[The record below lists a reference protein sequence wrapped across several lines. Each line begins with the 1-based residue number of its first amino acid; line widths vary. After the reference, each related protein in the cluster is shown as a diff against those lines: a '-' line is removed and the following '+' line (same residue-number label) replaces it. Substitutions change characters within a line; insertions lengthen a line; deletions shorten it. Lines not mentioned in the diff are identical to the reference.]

1 MRYLIT
7 GGAGFIGSNLA
18 DHLAD
23 SHEITILDNLATGRK
38 ENIDHLKDHKNV
50 TIINGSITDFDL
62 MHEITQGIDGIFHQ
76 AAIPSVP
83 RSVKD
88 PITTNEANITGTLQ
102 LLVAAKENGVRKVVA
117 ASSSSVYGD
126 TPILPKVETMP
137 PNPLSPYA
145 VTKLTDE
152 YYGKV
157 FTELYGIQTVFLRYF
172 NVFGPRQDPASEY
185 AAVIPKF
192 ITRLLKNESP
202 TIYGDGEQTRDFT
215 FIADVVQANRKAME
229 SDATGVYNIACE
241 RRISLNE
248 LAETLMEITGS
259 NQPVIYE
266 LPREGDIRDSLADI
280 SRAKAAFGYAP
291 EYTLEEGLRETV
303 AWFKEHIEL

>member
-23 SHEITILDNLATGRK
+23 RHEITIIDNLATGRQ
-38 ENIDHLKDHKNV
+38 ENIDHLTNHPDV
-50 TIINGSITDFDL
+50 TIINGSITDYDL
-62 MHEITQGIDGIFHQ
+62 MHDITKGIDGIFHQ

-102 LLVAAKENGVRKVVA
+102 LLVAAQENGVRKVVA

-145 VTKLTDE
+145 VTKLTNE

-192 ITRLLKNESP
+192 ITRLLNNQSP

-215 FIADVVQANRKAME
+215 FIADVVQANCKAME
-229 SDATGVYNIACE
+229 SDATGIYNIACE

-248 LAETLMEITGS
+248 LAETLMEITGTH
-259 NQPVIYE
+259 QRIIYDP
-266 LPREGDIRDSLADI
+266 PREGDIRDSLADI
-280 SRAKAAFGYAP
+280 SAAKAAFGYEP
-291 EYTLEEGLRETV
+291 EYTLEDGLRETV
-303 AWFKEHIEL
+303 AWFRKRT

>member
-1 MRYLIT
+1 MQYLIT

-18 DHLAD
+18 DHLAEE
-23 SHEITILDNLATGRK
+23 HTVTIIDNFATGRR
-38 ENIDHLKDHKNV
+38 ENIRDLINHPNV
-50 TIINGSITDFDL
+50 TFIEGSITDADL
-62 MHEITQGIDGIFHQ
+62 MHEITKGIDGIFHQ

-83 RSVKD
+83 RSVRD

-102 LLVAAKENGVRKVVA
+102 VLVAAKENNVRKVVT

-126 TPILPKVETMP
+126 TPTLPKEEGMA

-172 NVFGPRQDPASEY
+172 NVFGPRQDPNSEY

-192 ITRLLKNESP
+192 ITRLLQNESP
-202 TIYGDGEQTRDFT
+202 IIYGDGGQTRDFT
-215 FIADVVQANRKAME
+215 YIADVVQANRKAME
-229 SDATGVYNIACE
+229 SDAIGIYNIACGK
-241 RRISLNE
+241 RISLND
-248 LAETLMEITGS
+248 LAETLMEITGVRR
-259 NQPVIYE
+259 PLIYE
-266 LPREGDIRDSLADI
+266 DEREGDIRDSLADI
-280 SRAKAAFGYAP
+280 TRAEKAFGFDPA
-291 EYTLEEGLRETV
+291 YTLEEGLKETV
-303 AWFKEHIEL
+303 AWFRERM

>member
-23 SHEITILDNLATGRK
+23 RHEITIIDNLATGRPD
-38 ENIDHLKDHKNV
+38 NIKDLTTHPNV
-50 TIINGSITDFDL
+50 TIINGSITDADL
-62 MHEITQGIDGIFHQ
+62 MYDITKGIDGIFHQ

-88 PITTNEANITGTLQ
+88 PITTNEANVTGTLQ
-102 LLVAAKENGVRKVVA
+102 LLVAAQENSVRKVVA

-145 VTKLTDE
+145 VSKLTNE

-192 ITRLLKNESP
+192 ITRLLNNQRP

-215 FIADVVQANRKAME
+215 FIADVVQANCKAME
-229 SDATGVYNIACE
+229 SDATGIYNIACE

-248 LAETLMEITGS
+248 LAETLMEITG
-259 NQPVIYE
+259 NHQRIIYDP
-266 LPREGDIRDSLADI
+266 PREGDIRDSLADI
-280 SRAKAAFGYAP
+280 SAARAAFGYNP
-291 EYTLEEGLRETV
+291 EYTLEDGLRETV
-303 AWFKEHIEL
+303 AWFRQQM

>member
-62 MHEITQGIDGIFHQ
+62 MHEITQGMDGIFHQ

-88 PITTNEANITGTLQ
+88 PITTNQANITGTLQ

-259 NQPVIYE
+259 NQPIIYE
-266 LPREGDIRDSLADI
+266 EPREGDIRDSLADI
-280 SRAKAAFGYAP
+280 SHARAAFGYNP

-303 AWFKEHIEL
+303 AWFKEHR

>member
-23 SHEITILDNLATGRK
+23 RHEITIIDNLATGRQ
-38 ENIDHLKDHKNV
+38 ENINHLTNHQNV
-50 TIINGSITDFDL
+50 TIINGSITDPDL
-62 MHEITQGIDGIFHQ
+62 MHEITQDIDGIFHQ

-215 FIADVVQANRKAME
+215 YITDVVQANIKAME

-241 RRISLNE
+241 RKISLNE

-259 NQPVIYE
+259 NQPIIYE
-266 LPREGDIRDSLADI
+266 PSREGDIRDSLADI
-280 SRAKAAFGYAP
+280 SRAKAAFGYNP

-303 AWFKEHIEL
+303 AWFKEHR

>member
-23 SHEITILDNLATGRK
+23 SHEITIIDNLATGRQ
-38 ENIDHLKDHKNV
+38 ENIDHLKDHTNV
-50 TIINGSITDFDL
+50 TIINGSITDSDL

-88 PITTNEANITGTLQ
+88 PITTNQANITGTLQ

-117 ASSSSVYGD
+117 ASSSSIYGD
-126 TPILPKVETMP
+126 THILPKVESMP

-192 ITRLLKNESP
+192 ITCLLNNQSP

-215 FIADVVQANRKAME
+215 YIADVVQANRKAME
-229 SDATGVYNIACE
+229 SDVTGVYNIACE

-266 LPREGDIRDSLADI
+266 QPREGDIRDSLADI
-280 SRAKAAFGYAP
+280 SHAKAAFDYAP

-303 AWFKEHIEL
+303 AWFREHIKS

>member
-18 DHLAD
+18 DNLKTD
-23 SHEITILDNLATGRK
+23 HEVTIIDNLATGRAD
-38 ENIDHLKDHKNV
+38 NIKDLTNHPNI
-50 TIINGSITDFDL
+50 TIINGSITDYDL
-62 MHEITQGIDGIFHQ
+62 MQDITKGIDGIFHQ

-88 PITTNEANITGTLQ
+88 PITTNEANITGTLR

-145 VTKLTDE
+145 VSKLTTE

-192 ITRLLKNESP
+192 ITRLLNNQSP

-215 FIADVVQANRKAME
+215 FIADVVQANIKAME
-229 SDATGVYNIACE
+229 SNATGIYNIACE

-248 LAETLMEITGS
+248 LAETLMEITGNHQS
-259 NQPVIYE
+259 IIYE
-266 LPREGDIRDSLADI
+266 PPREGDIRDSLANI
-280 SRAKAAFGYAP
+280 SQAKAAFDYKP
-291 EYTLEEGLRETV
+291 EYSLEEGLRETV
-303 AWFKEHIEL
+303 AWFRDKM

>member
-18 DHLAD
+18 DTLKLH
-23 SHEITILDNLATGRK
+23 HKVTIIDNFATGRPD
-38 ENIDHLKDHKNV
+38 NIRDLKNHSNI
-50 TIINGSITDFDL
+50 TFIEGSITDADL
-62 MHEITQGIDGIFHQ
+62 MYDITKGIDGIFHQ

-102 LLVAAKENGVRKVVA
+102 LLVAAKENGVRKIVT

-126 TPILPKVETMP
+126 TPSLPKVEEMQ

-192 ITRLLKNESP
+192 ITRLLNNESP
-202 TIYGDGEQTRDFT
+202 TIYGDGGQTRDFT
-215 FIADVVQANRKAME
+215 FIADVVQANIKAME
-229 SDATGVYNIACE
+229 SEATGIYNIACG
-241 RRISLNE
+241 RRISLND
-248 LAETLMEITGS
+248 LAQTLMEIT
-259 NQPVIYE
+259 NIHRPILYE
-266 LPREGDIRDSLADI
+266 SAREGDIRDSLADI
-280 SRAKAAFGYAP
+280 SRAQAAFGYKP
-291 EYTLEEGLRETV
+291 KYTLEEGLRETV
-303 AWFKEHIEL
+303 AWFMKQ

>member
-23 SHEITILDNLATGRK
+23 RHEITIIDNLATGRPD
-38 ENIDHLKDHKNV
+38 NIKDLTNHPNV
-50 TIINGSITDFDL
+50 TIINGSITDADL
-62 MHEITQGIDGIFHQ
+62 MYDITKGIDGIFHQ

-88 PITTNEANITGTLQ
+88 PITTNEANVTGTLQ
-102 LLVAAKENGVRKVVA
+102 LLVAAQENGVRKVVA

-145 VTKLTDE
+145 VSKLTNE

-192 ITRLLKNESP
+192 ITRLLNNQRP

-215 FIADVVQANRKAME
+215 FIADVVQANCKAME
-229 SDATGVYNIACE
+229 SDATGIYNIACE

-248 LAETLMEITGS
+248 LAETLMEITG
-259 NQPVIYE
+259 NHQRIIYDP
-266 LPREGDIRDSLADI
+266 PREGDIRDSLADI
-280 SRAKAAFGYAP
+280 SAARAAFGYNP
-291 EYTLEEGLRETV
+291 EYTLEDGLRETV
-303 AWFKEHIEL
+303 AWFRQQM

>member
-18 DHLAD
+18 DTLKVH
-23 SHEITILDNLATGRK
+23 HEVIIIDNFATGRS
-38 ENIDHLKDHKNV
+38 ENIKDLKDHPNV
-50 TIINGSITDFDL
+50 TFIEGSITDRDL
-62 MHEITQGIDGIFHQ
+62 MHECTQGIDGIFHQ

-83 RSVKD
+83 RSVRD
-88 PITTNEANITGTLQ
+88 PMTTNEANITGTLQ
-102 LLVAAKENGVRKVVA
+102 VLVAAKENGVRKVVT

-126 TPILPKVETMP
+126 TPTLPKVEDMP

-157 FTELYGIQTVFLRYF
+157 FSDLYGIQTVFLRYF

-202 TIYGDGEQTRDFT
+202 TIYGDGGQTRDFT
-215 FIADVVQANRKAME
+215 YIADVILANIKAME
-229 SDATGVYNIACE
+229 SDATGIYNIACG

-248 LAETLMEITGS
+248 LANQLMAITGNYCS
-259 NQPVIYE
+259 PIYE
-266 LPREGDIRDSLADI
+266 PEREGDIRDSLADI
-280 SRAKAAFGYAP
+280 SRAKAAFDYHP
-291 EYTLEEGLRETV
+291 EFTLERGLRETV
-303 AWFKEHIEL
+303 LWFSERLV

>member
-62 MHEITQGIDGIFHQ
+62 MHEITQGMDGIFHQ

-88 PITTNEANITGTLQ
+88 PITTNQANITGTLQ

-291 EYTLEEGLRETV
+291 EYTLEEGLRQTV
-303 AWFKEHIEL
+303 AWFREHIEL

>member
-23 SHEITILDNLATGRK
+23 RHEITIIDILATGRQ
-38 ENIDHLKDHKNV
+38 ENINHLTNHQNV
-50 TIINGSITDFDL
+50 TIINGSITDPDL
-62 MHEITQGIDGIFHQ
+62 MHEITQDIDGIFHQ

-215 FIADVVQANRKAME
+215 YIADVVQANRKAME

-259 NQPVIYE
+259 NQPIIYE
-266 LPREGDIRDSLADI
+266 PSREGDIRDSLADI
-280 SRAKAAFGYAP
+280 SRAKAAFGYNP

-303 AWFKEHIEL
+303 AWFKEHR